1 MQYLWEKHDTTQ
13 CTHTQTQRGSD
24 QLPGISAINK
34 STSTMH
40 AVSQIHCIY
49 MYVNVYAYTY
59 MYTINGSTATIV
71 LHTVQLHWPDSCSP
85 TSVLHISAQ
94 TSNNTQYAAIRCS
107 IYAYTYE
114 YINCMYVCALYA
126 CRVQCCT
133 SMIHSL
139 KRLFTQ
145 RFVFPG
151 VLQGHQ
157 WCGDLSCKHTP

>member
-1 MQYLWEKHDTTQ
+1 MTQ

-40 AVSQIHCIY
+40 AASLIHCIY
-49 MYVNVYAYTY
+49 MYMYVNVYSYTY

-94 TSNNTQYAAIRCS
+94 TSNNTQYAAIR
-107 IYAYTYE
+107 
-114 YINCMYVCALYA
+114 YIASTRTHTNALIIRTYVCTLYA
-126 CRVQCCT
+126 CRVQYCT

-145 RFVFPG
+145 RFVFPWSIAG
-151 VLQGHQ
+151 TRMMWRSVM
-157 WCGDLSCKHTP
+157 